1 MTAGSTNAY
10 DQPRQ
15 AMRLRSRGRTD
26 VCGAPPARPAGGG
39 AEGRP
44 VRAVL
49 LAGVAS
55 ATRRPLLEVGQLPW
69 LLGPPLGQ
77 LLVPQSYRSRRIPG
91 AGDDQ
96 LASRDIGVG
105 VDLRWNVIL
114 QPDGRSRSIERV
126 QLLG

>member
-15 AMRLRSRGRTD
+15 VMRLRSRGRSD
-26 VCGAPPARPAGGG
+26 ICGAPPVRPAGGG

-55 ATRRPLLEVGQLPW
+55 ATRRPLLEVCQFRR
-69 LLGPPLGQ
+69 LLGPPLGE
-77 LLVPQSYRSRRIPG
+77 LLVPESRRRRRIPG

-96 LASRDIGVG
+96 LAGRDIGVG
-105 VDLRWNVIL
+105 VDLRWNVI
-114 QPDGRSRSIERV
+114 
-126 QLLG
+126 